1 MALLYLAS
9 RSPRRR
15 ELLEQ
20 IGVTYRLLDIEV
32 DERVR
37 EGESPSDYVLRV
49 SQDKA
54 VAGLKACRGGES
66 LPVLAADTCVVVG
79 GRMLGK
85 PADREEGL
93 WMLRQLSA
101 ATHQVYTAVALDDG
115 SLTSRVSV
123 SEVSFRALS
132 EAEMAAYWDSG
143 EPVDKAVGYAIQG
156 LAAQFIR
163 ELRGSYS
170 GVMGLP
176 LFETAELLKGAGI
189 ELLSRNNNNNA
200 SRNNAK
206 EV

>member
-1 MALLYLAS
+1 MDPMIYLAS
-9 RSPRRR
+9 HSPRRR

-20 IGVTYRLLDIEV
+20 IGVAYRLLDIEV
-32 DERVR
+32 DEGVR

-54 VAGLKACRGGES
+54 VAGLEACRGAES
-66 LPVLAADTCVVVG
+66 LPVLAADTCVVVA

-85 PADREEGL
+85 PGDREEGL
-93 WMLRQLSA
+93 WMLGQLSG

-115 SLTSRVSV
+115 RLTTRLNV
-123 SEVSFRALS
+123 SEVSLRPLS
-132 EAEMAAYWDSG
+132 EAEMAAYWASG
-143 EPVDKAVGYAIQG
+143 EPADKAGGYAIQG

-176 LFETAELLKGAGI
+176 LYETAELLKGAGI
-189 ELLSRNNNNNA
+189 ELLRP
-200 SRNNAK
+200 
-206 EV
+206 